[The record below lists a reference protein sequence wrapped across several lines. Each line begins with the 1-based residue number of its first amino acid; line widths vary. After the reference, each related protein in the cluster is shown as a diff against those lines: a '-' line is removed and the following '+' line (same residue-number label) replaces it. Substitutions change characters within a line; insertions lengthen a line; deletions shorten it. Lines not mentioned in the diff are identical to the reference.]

1 MNSSTNLQKLSVVV
15 PAYNKDTEVFQS
27 ISQMVNQ
34 LKSMSYDWEIIVVDD
49 ASRDKTLREA
59 VKSKRFNGNS
69 ERIKIYSYDLNQGK
83 GFALY
88 YGFTKSQGDTI
99 VFTDS
104 DLDLP
109 ATNIST
115 LLSYLTKNSADV
127 AIGSKRHK
135 LSKVNYP
142 FLRKLQSKAYQILIH
157 LLFKLNISDTQVGA
171 KAFRREVLDNT
182 FPRLVVK
189 TFAFDLE
196 LMVVASLLGYKKI
209 IEAPITLNY
218 NFSSTIHL
226 QSVIKILQDTIAI
239 YYRKNFLKF
248 YDYDQG
254 SFEKAKSHFAV
265 EKSFV

>member
-1 MNSSTNLQKLSVVV
+1 MDSSINLQKLSVIV
-15 PAYNKDTEVFQS
+15 PAYNKDTEVFKS
-27 ISQMVNQ
+27 ISLMVNQ

-69 ERIKIYSYDLNQGK
+69 DRIKIYSYDLNQGK

-109 ATNIST
+109 ASNISNV
-115 LLSYLTKNSADV
+115 LSYLTKNSADV

-135 LSKVNYP
+135 LSKVHYP
-142 FLRKLQSKAYQILIH
+142 FLRILQSKTYQILVH
-157 LLFKLNISDTQVGA
+157 LLFKLNISDTQVGV
-171 KAFRREVLDNT
+171 KAFRREVLDKT
-182 FPRLVVK
+182 FPKLVVK
-189 TFAFDLE
+189 AFAFDLE
-196 LMVVASLLGYKKI
+196 LMVVASLLGYTKI
-209 IEAPITLNY
+209 IEVPIILNY

-226 QSVIKILQDTIAI
+226 QSVIKILQDTITI
-239 YYRKNFLKF
+239 YYRKNLLKF
-248 YDYDQG
+248 YDHDQG
-254 SFEKAKSHFAV
+254 TFEKAKSHFAF